1 MNPLARR
8 RYQRRV
14 RARAAV
20 GAATALNLA
29 QARPGSEHAVVRV
42 NDPKLRLQLL
52 RLGIAEGG
60 RIRCE
65 YHLPRGPT
73 VIAVGR
79 TVLAIGRRSAELIE
93 LA

>member
-1 MNPLARR
+1 
-8 RYQRRV
+8 V
-14 RARAAV
+14 RIR
-20 GAATALNLA
+20 
-29 QARPGSEHAVVRV
+29 
-42 NDPKLRLQLL
+42 DPKLRLQLL

-65 YHLPRGPT
+65 YHLPKGPV

-79 TVLAIGRRSAELIE
+79 TALAIGRRSAELIE

>member
-1 MNPLARR
+1 MRIR
-8 RYQRRV
+8 
-14 RARAAV
+14 
-20 GAATALNLA
+20 
-29 QARPGSEHAVVRV
+29 
-42 NDPKLRLQLL
+42 DPKLRLQLL

-65 YHLPRGPT
+65 YHLPKGPV

-79 TVLAIGRRSAELIE
+79 TALAIGRRSAELIE